1 MARSASLF
9 ADRDEVQKT
18 DYICTSEESERPAP
32 DTLDETLPYIMKKNG
47 KIIFSIAII
56 IIECFLLFIYIEDFV
71 YYVNN
76 IDEFHFGTE
85 VVDKSG
91 ILFINKYVY
100 QLHLTIQVIISF
112 IILFCLFLKKRK
124 LLTFVLL
131 LQFIIIIIIAIQA
144 NFTIE

>member
-1 MARSASLF
+1 
-9 ADRDEVQKT
+9 
-18 DYICTSEESERPAP
+18 
-32 DTLDETLPYIMKKNG
+32 MKKKG

-56 IIECFLLFIYIEDFV
+56 SIECLLLFIYIESFV